1 MTFAPFGAQCG
12 EIENVDS
19 SIDTY
24 FDFNAL
30 QQSPHPSNIP
40 ASNPQSA
47 TTSPATT
54 VLHLDPNEDQQTPA
68 KPSHPYELWKQQ
80 TGIPIGSVP
89 GLYHSN
95 SQSSQEYPSFPGYGT
110 GFDESSFM
118 GSFNGIGSNS
128 GLGMGMDMEMNSP
141 SSSMPA
147 FLFPPGDVSQRS
159 QTDDFV
165 DPSAISSQDEPPPVN
180 VRFYPGMHQ
189 QQAALAKAQA
199 QAEAQAE
206 QQRRQQMQQQQRL
219 QQQQA
224 APQQARAQS
233 TRRSASNQPLDARTE
248 ETIARVVNQIRQAS
262 TVSSNRDA
270 SPSGMLPHVMRM
282 KKDEEDMDEDERLL
296 ASEEGK
302 KLSSKE
308 RRQLRNK
315 VSARAFRSR
324 RKEYIGQLEGEIA
337 NKNDECNELRAQNQA
352 LMDENA
358 RSRAFIEKILR
369 HPAFHPFLEDLSRD
383 ESITKPSAA
392 PAPTPAPARRDSSI
406 YGLAQQP
413 HLQAPS
419 HHQTNSHVGM
429 TLIPETPL
437 DMSLLNLGN
446 TWTMPNGLPFTFQQP
461 RVFAVTELPEGPAAP
476 LDVAALSG
484 KGEAYSDEPEA
495 EEAESDLKHDYPVVN
510 SAPAEVA
517 IELSDANV
525 DEDDGNPSFALYV
538 NTPAPAST
546 VPASAT
552 SASEPKAITIE
563 SSKSSRFALVTS
575 EEDCDDTEQS
585 LMERLERMCARIE
598 PVHQRLQ
605 NTTSRTGG

>member
-1 MTFAPFGAQCG
+1 
-12 EIENVDS
+12 
-19 SIDTY
+19 
-24 FDFNAL
+24 
-30 QQSPHPSNIP
+30 
-40 ASNPQSA
+40 
-47 TTSPATT
+47 
-54 VLHLDPNEDQQTPA
+54 
-68 KPSHPYELWKQQ
+68 
-80 TGIPIGSVP
+80 
-89 GLYHSN
+89 
-95 SQSSQEYPSFPGYGT
+95 
-110 GFDESSFM
+110 
-118 GSFNGIGSNS
+118 
-128 GLGMGMDMEMNSP
+128 
-141 SSSMPA
+141 
-147 FLFPPGDVSQRS
+147 
-159 QTDDFV
+159 
-165 DPSAISSQDEPPPVN
+165 
-180 VRFYPGMHQ
+180 
-189 QQAALAKAQA
+189 
-199 QAEAQAE
+199 
-206 QQRRQQMQQQQRL
+206 
-219 QQQQA
+219 
-224 APQQARAQS
+224 
-233 TRRSASNQPLDARTE
+233 
-248 ETIARVVNQIRQAS
+248 
-262 TVSSNRDA
+262 
-270 SPSGMLPHVMRM
+270 
-282 KKDEEDMDEDERLL
+282 
-296 ASEEGK
+296 
-302 KLSSKE
+302 
-308 RRQLRNK
+308 
-315 VSARAFRSR
+315 
-324 RKEYIGQLEGEIA
+324 
-337 NKNDECNELRAQNQA
+337 
-352 LMDENA
+352 MDENA

-484 KGEAYSDEPEA
+484 KVEAYSDEPEA
-495 EEAESDLKHDYPVVN
+495 EEAESDLKHDYPVVD

-517 IELSDANV
+517 IELSDAEV

-605 NTTSRTGG
+605 DTTSRTGG